1 MAYGIRK
8 MAIEIVLEMAGGIY
22 KYNMFSDVIK
32 NRFVISSIHA
42 SPLKRSLPS
51 GVVTCGSNRYTVSAI
66 TAAIDAGV
74 NDMDEGVYP
83 DNYPHQYYDYAD
95 EHITLYC
102 SGDGPWYEFPIM
114 PDGSIYYSTSNNYV
128 SPGTDRV
135 VFTES
140 GTYCAVVTHTGASS
154 TNGFVACDND

>member
-1 MAYGIRK
+1 MHMRCRIHRSSAQSSDSNITRVVPYGQSLSISGHVWKNLSFHMAYGVRK
-8 MAIEIVLEMAGGIY
+8 MAIEIVLEMAGDIY

-32 NRFVISSIHA
+32 NRFGLSSLTMLLALGLIFSTVISSIHA

-83 DNYPHQYYDYAD
+83 G
-95 EHITLYC
+95 IFL
-102 SGDGPWYEFPIM
+102 
-114 PDGSIYYSTSNNYV
+114 V
-128 SPGTDRV
+128 
-135 VFTES
+135 
-140 GTYCAVVTHTGASS
+140 
-154 TNGFVACDND
+154 